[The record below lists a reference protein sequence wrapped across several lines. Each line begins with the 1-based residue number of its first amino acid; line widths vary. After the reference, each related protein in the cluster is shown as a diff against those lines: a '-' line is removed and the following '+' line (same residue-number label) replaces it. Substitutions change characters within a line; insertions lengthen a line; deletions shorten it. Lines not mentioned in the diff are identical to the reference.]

1 MPRRQGV
8 VWVWAGSLFGGG
20 ALTPP
25 ADDPGPALVDA
36 LEQPGVSYSDY
47 SRDLHMDAS
56 TLCENVM
63 DPAHLPYTHHMTIS
77 SRGKAQPI
85 PFANLSPLRP
95 DGFEADRPTE
105 GWPGKVTFKAPHLV
119 LRRSSNL
126 PCPSTGFH
134 SPSMAFHQVLAETHR
149 GEGSFSDWNVVYA
162 VPTAPGKCR
171 LLVRV
176 VFETAAM
183 KPPLKWILSFAFN
196 TQPTWSGAGELAP
209 RPSRPVCAQETCT
222 ECALTVCL
230 CACAVRAPHRWT
242 HLGNHVILEDD
253 NPFLHTQG
261 FNYRDGDAEKLAPS
275 WATRLYMPST
285 SDSMVIAFRRW
296 LDQYTDGCG
305 ASWSDYMPRAALRGS
320 TGSTRSTGSNGQ
332 GEWRRS
338 TREEVLERMVSPLL
352 SFIACRSQPP
362 VHPLSSTGARADGL
376 AREALRVLLGR
387 PRQPAEG
394 ARAGGGDGRRRPRS
408 RGARH
413 EAPWR
418 RLRTQRAG
426 VRGGQGVRL
435 IGGAHACGQVPASTQ
450 HPREGEARSE
460 RGDWHVKTW
469 VARSLPPS

>member
-1 MPRRQGV
+1 
-8 VWVWAGSLFGGG
+8 
-20 ALTPP
+20 
-25 ADDPGPALVDA
+25 
-36 LEQPGVSYSDY
+36 
-47 SRDLHMDAS
+47 MDAS

-119 LRRSSNL
+119 L
-126 PCPSTGFH
+126 
-134 SPSMAFHQVLAETHR
+134 AETHR

-196 TQPTWSGAGELAP
+196 TQPTW
-209 RPSRPVCAQETCT
+209 
-222 ECALTVCL
+222 
-230 CACAVRAPHRWT
+230 WT

-338 TREEVLERMVSPLL
+338 TREEVLERMDSHVKHC
-352 SFIACRSQPP
+352 ACCS
-362 VHPLSSTGARADGL
+362 GALANLQKGRALAEATVVVGL
-376 AREALRVLLGR
+376 AV
-387 PRQPAEG
+387 
-394 ARAGGGDGRRRPRS
+394 AGLVTKL
-408 RGARH
+408 RGAGCVLS
-413 EAPWR
+413 A
-418 RLRTQRAG
+418 LAFAVGRA
-426 VRGGQGVRL
+426 
-435 IGGAHACGQVPASTQ
+435 CASL
-450 HPREGEARSE
+450 EARM
-460 RGDWHVKTW
+460 RVGKY
-469 VARSLPPS
+469 PPPRNILEKAKLAASAEIGM